1 MHQRLKFQGH
11 ACGRWSPLLRPSRLH
26 SVEHKQQWQGHVK
39 TLMVCSTLLHWQS
52 TSQRWRAYLAL
63 HCQVILMTPLLIH
76 KHKTPPILFVR
87 VFIPVTSEQRETV
100 NVYMRV
106 ADSISQPCFCVTH
119 RTTRAVFMFGI
130 WHMLACQR
138 LYVSH
143 YDQREVELVLSRL
156 VPPSDSTPSSSV
168 SSLSVC
174 PKAQAVSPFV
184 IEVEIAAP
192 LCHGKAP
199 PINVK
204 NADHDLTRRVNTRK
218 RLGM

>member
-63 HCQVILMTPLLIH
+63 HCQVILMTPFLIH

-130 WHMLACQR
+130 WHMRTAHRAC
-138 LYVSH
+138 LPKIVCFP
-143 YDQREVELVLSRL
+143 LW
-156 VPPSDSTPSSSV
+156 STGGRACAFSPCSSV
-168 SSLSVC
+168 WLHPVFLGFISFSMSKSTGCVTVC
-174 PKAQAVSPFV
+174 DRSWNSCAIV
-184 IEVEIAAP
+184 
-192 LCHGKAP
+192 
-199 PINVK
+199 
-204 NADHDLTRRVNTRK
+204 
-218 RLGM
+218 